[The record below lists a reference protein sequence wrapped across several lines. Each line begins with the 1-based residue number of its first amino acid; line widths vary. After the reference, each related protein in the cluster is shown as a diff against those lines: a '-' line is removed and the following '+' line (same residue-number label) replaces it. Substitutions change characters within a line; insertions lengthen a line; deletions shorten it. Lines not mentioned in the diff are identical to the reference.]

1 MIISINR
8 PISDPGICGTGGT
21 NFDSEK
27 TSLFLFF
34 FTLEIKLGIS
44 TLRGEN
50 TFSRLQFMGNFSF
63 FPFFFLSATRP
74 GKYCKTYCSF
84 CANNLL

>member
-27 TSLFLFF
+27 TYLFF
-34 FTLEIKLGIS
+34 AFTLEIKLGIS
-44 TLRGEN
+44 TLSGEN

-63 FPFFFLSATRP
+63 FPSFFFRRP
-74 GKYCKTYCSF
+74 DQVNTVRLTAVFG
-84 CANNLL
+84 ANNLL